1 MKNRAQRRKRFV
13 AKGWEETAAG
23 QQYRDYKDEKVLLH
37 KCTKAWLKIYDEFA
51 EDKTGRQEFLSF
63 KKEYDATLRN
73 LEEKLA
79 DLKRQKRAMDTEEG
93 YELEA
98 PDAVLETTELTQ
110 EILDTFVEYVEGF
123 EDDRLDIH
131 WRFDPEI

>member
-1 MKNRAQRRKRFV
+1 MEGDILKAKERERLMKNRAQRRKRFV

-93 YELEA
+93 YGLEA
-98 PDAVLETTELTQ
+98 RMLYLKQRNLLRRYWIPS
-110 EILDTFVEYVEGF
+110 
-123 EDDRLDIH
+123 
-131 WRFDPEI
+131 